1 MAKRRKPQHQRPVA
15 KAIDGIIA
23 LLIKSMIASMVIGVG
38 LVVAS
43 EFYEPSLGKWSV
55 TIAIPYALII
65 PMYFMKLTLHFYEKI
80 TGSFLKQ

>member
-1 MAKRRKPQHQRPVA
+1 MARRRKPQYRRPVA
-15 KAIDGIIA
+15 KAIDAIIA
-23 LLIKSMIASMVIGVG
+23 YLVKAMIASMIIGIG
-38 LVVAS
+38 LVVGS
-43 EFYEPSLGKWSV
+43 EFYEPALGKWSV